1 MANKSQV
8 DDPFSKEVLRF
19 RAEYEHRR
27 VTTNLY
33 PPGGRPH
40 LEMELQRSDKSYM
53 TYWFN
58 DGTKYGQ
65 CVRIFDVPGHFEIDG
80 DDIRPLNCC
89 LEHPELIEDDF
100 EDVSELVTKLPLVR
114 VDPAKHFVKKG
125 KYRSEIE
132 NLIKCQGGSVPG
144 HPLSPNIIQL
154 LGRSADGQ
162 LVFEKLSSSARTLG
176 RFYSLAVYRS
186 WILQLI
192 DALDCLHSV
201 GIVHRDLRADNLLF
215 SDDGGRLVVCDLESR
230 WGERSAPEVAFQGGL
245 EDSGWT
251 ARSDIYDIRNCIKS
265 MVYWNGPITHF
276 VEWPVPPPL
285 QAIVEACMRLTPE
298 ERPTL
303 ADLRIMV
310 GEIQKEIDPPNS
322 SSHYQNAPAVTVSAC
337 VITCVALHMTGK

>member
-1 MANKSQV
+1 MANQSQA
-8 DDPFSKEVLRF
+8 DLSFSKEVLRF

-33 PPGGRPH
+33 PPGGRPN
-40 LEMELQRSDKSYM
+40 LELDLQRGDKSYM
-53 TYWFN
+53 TYWFD

-65 CVRIFDVPGHFEIDG
+65 CVRIFDVPGTLSGDILRLHRNLPPLLGHFEIDG
-80 DDIRPLNCC
+80 DDIRPLDCC
-89 LEHPELIEDDF
+89 LEHPELIEDDS
-100 EDVSELVTKLPLVR
+100 EDVSEPVSELPLVS
-114 VDPAKHFVKKG
+114 VDPAKHFVKQG

-144 HPLSPNIIQL
+144 HPLSPNVIQL

-162 LVFEKLSSSARTLG
+162 LVFEKLSSAARTLG
-176 RFYSLAVYRS
+176 GFSSLVVYKS

-192 DALDCLHSV
+192 DALDCLHSL

-215 SDDGGRLVVCDLESR
+215 SDDGERLVVCDLESR

-251 ARSDIYDIRNCIKS
+251 PRSDIYDIGNCIKS
-265 MVYWNGPITHF
+265 MVYANGPITRF

-285 QAIVEACMRLTPE
+285 QAIVEACMRPRPE

-310 GEIQKEIDPPNS
+310 GEIQ
-322 SSHYQNAPAVTVSAC
+322 T
-337 VITCVALHMTGK
+337 

>member
-1 MANKSQV
+1 MANKSQADV
-8 DDPFSKEVLRF
+8 SFSKEVLRF

-33 PPGGRPH
+33 PPGGRPL
-40 LEMELQRSDKSYM
+40 LELDLQRGDKSYM
-53 TYWFN
+53 TYWFDN
-58 DGTKYGQ
+58 GTKYGQ
-65 CVRIFDVPGHFEIDG
+65 CVRIFDVPGTLSGDILRLHRNLPPLLGHFEIDG

-89 LEHPELIEDDF
+89 LEHPELIEDDS
-100 EDVSELVTKLPLVR
+100 EDVNEPVSRLPLVC

-125 KYRSEIE
+125 KYRSEME
-132 NLIKCQGGSVPG
+132 NLIRCQGGSVPG
-144 HPLSPNIIQL
+144 HSLSPNVIQL

-176 RFYSLAVYRS
+176 RFSSLAVYKS

-215 SDDGGRLVVCDLESR
+215 SDDGERLVVCDLESR

-251 ARSDIYDIRNCIKS
+251 PRSDIYDIGNCIKS
-265 MVYWNGPITHF
+265 MVYANGPITHF

-285 QAIVEACMRLTPE
+285 QAIVEACMRPRPE

-310 GEIQKEIDPPNS
+310 GEIQ
-322 SSHYQNAPAVTVSAC
+322 T
-337 VITCVALHMTGK
+337 